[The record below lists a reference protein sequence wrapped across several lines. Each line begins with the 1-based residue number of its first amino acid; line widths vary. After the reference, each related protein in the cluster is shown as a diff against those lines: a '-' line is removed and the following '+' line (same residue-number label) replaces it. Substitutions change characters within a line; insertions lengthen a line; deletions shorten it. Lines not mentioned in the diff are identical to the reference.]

1 MECWLI
7 YDQKLYSMIKYLSN
21 RRREVW
27 NFKKIIQEGISL
39 LRKIAYAN
47 KIEKKRKNR
56 KLFNEVQPFEIER
69 AFNLL
74 AFWKKIFKNI
84 PLIFF
89 SSTLSMT
96 GSIYSSTSLN
106 RTGNP
111 YLMDSSNCFKKSGS
125 LNVKTLKMRKKQKRD
140 CEMNMNF
147 HRAFVRKKIIPNYP
161 CWE

>member
-1 MECWLI
+1 M
-7 YDQKLYSMIKYLSN
+7 QTK
-21 RRREVW
+21 
-27 NFKKIIQEGISL
+27 
-39 LRKIAYAN
+39 
-47 KIEKKRKNR
+47 KKRKKEKR
-56 KLFNEVQPFEIER
+56 KLFNEVQPIEIER

-74 AFWKKIFKNI
+74 AFRKEILKNI

-125 LNVKTLKMRKKQKRD
+125 LNVKTLKIREKQKRD

-147 HRAFVRKKIIPNYP
+147 HRAFPVRKKIIPICP
-161 CWE
+161 C